1 MVAMPVRRCA
11 AAELAGPEGVSS
23 REARLQAARGVPL
36 HKLNPNIGQEVR
48 EVLDNPSYF
57 RRMPSQQIACDP
69 QMLTFL
75 VRRPE
80 VMVNIWEVMGIT
92 KVTAKRTSP
101 VSFLADD
108 GVGTACRCDL
118 VYSDNSLHIYL
129 GNGSY
134 EGTMA
139 PRKVTGRCVCLLR
152 TEDRTP
158 TAGEPN
164 IAGTMDVFLKV
175 DNFGADLLTR
185 SIGPFVGKTADY
197 NFVETSKFISQIS
210 QICQT
215 NPSAAQALVMRLDRI
230 DDATRREFAD
240 IVTRIASNSADQ
252 QVTENLVERI
262 EPSPAAAEIP
272 RFVSNQRSVSPTERN
287 NSPASAVASAD
298 ASDSARISSRQLRST
313 ERLADTTQAPL
324 QWSDGN
330 PQTVPPPESLGLQP
344 SWGASPNIVVAEVAG
359 GSQATPAVIAP
370 RKANI
375 FMRR

>member
-1 MVAMPVRRCA
+1 MRFALTLCLLACSGASMVAMPLRRCTA
-11 AAELAGPEGVSS
+11 VEPAGPEGVST

-36 HKLNPNIGQEVR
+36 QKLNPNISQEVR

-108 GVGTACRCDL
+108 GVGTACKCDL
-118 VYSDNSLHIYL
+118 VYSDSNLHIYV
-129 GNGSY
+129 GHGTYDGS
-134 EGTMA
+134 MA

-152 TEDRTP
+152 TEDRSIA
-158 TAGEPN
+158 AGEPN
-164 IAGTMDVFLKV
+164 IVGTMDVFLKV

-210 QICQT
+210 QVCQT
-215 NPSAAQALVMRLDRI
+215 NPSAAQALAMRLDKI
-230 DDATRREFAD
+230 DDATRREFAE
-240 IVTRIASNSADQ
+240 IVTRIASTSADQ
-252 QVTENLVERI
+252 DVAETFVVRNERQPATGGTSPAIRVAAESQVNQRERI
-262 EPSPAAAEIP
+262 EFPPQSQPIRYKPTVEIAEATLGPAIEAH
-272 RFVSNQRSVSPTERN
+272 
-287 NSPASAVASAD
+287 
-298 ASDSARISSRQLRST
+298 
-313 ERLADTTQAPL
+313 
-324 QWSDGN
+324 
-330 PQTVPPPESLGLQP
+330 
-344 SWGASPNIVVAEVAG
+344 
-359 GSQATPAVIAP
+359 ATPSAIAP

>member
-1 MVAMPVRRCA
+1 MRFALTLCVLACFCASIVALPLSHCA
-11 AAELAGPEGVSS
+11 AAELAGPEGVST
-23 REARLQAARGVPL
+23 REVRLQAARGVPL
-36 HKLNPNIGQEVR
+36 QKLNPNISQEVR
-48 EVLDNPSYF
+48 PVLENPSYF

-69 QMLTFL
+69 EMFTLL

-92 KVTAKRTSP
+92 KVTAKRVNP

-108 GVGTACRCDL
+108 GVGTACKCDL
-118 VYSDNSLHIYL
+118 VYSDNNLHIYL
-129 GNGSY
+129 GYGSY

-152 TEDRTP
+152 TEDHNSP
-158 TAGEPN
+158 AGEPN
-164 IAGTMDVFLKV
+164 ITGTMDVFLKV

-210 QICQT
+210 QVCQT
-215 NPSAAQALVMRLDRI
+215 NPSAAQALAMRLDHI
-230 DDATRREFAD
+230 DDATRREFAE

-252 QVTENLVERI
+252 YVAETLLGRYERSAVTAESQVEQRERSSIAPEPPPSRREPTVVMAEAPLGLAVE
-262 EPSPAAAEIP
+262 SHVTPAA
-272 RFVSNQRSVSPTERN
+272 
-287 NSPASAVASAD
+287 
-298 ASDSARISSRQLRST
+298 
-313 ERLADTTQAPL
+313 
-324 QWSDGN
+324 
-330 PQTVPPPESLGLQP
+330 
-344 SWGASPNIVVAEVAG
+344 
-359 GSQATPAVIAP
+359 IAP